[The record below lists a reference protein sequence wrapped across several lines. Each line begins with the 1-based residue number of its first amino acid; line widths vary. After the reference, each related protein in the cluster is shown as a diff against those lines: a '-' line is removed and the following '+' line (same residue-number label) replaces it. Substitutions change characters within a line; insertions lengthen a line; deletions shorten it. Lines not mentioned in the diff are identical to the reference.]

1 MAIGAILGGAQ
12 FALGASKALF
22 GGPDPAI
29 AQQAFQT
36 AFQNSMIQYNNQKT
50 EENYLA
56 ALAGAREQMG
66 LNFEAATRAWSAE
79 QIRLNEIYEK
89 AAFQHEGM
97 VKQLV
102 EAQGYNNAREVYGKS
117 ARRANLVST
126 LGAYGRTN
134 AQLAET
140 LSSAREQSERQMET
154 LQYDLESQQ
163 RQTWGKVSTPPQLQ
177 AQIPS
182 FTPPASGGLATALKI
197 GGAALQGLTTAYE
210 FTAPGADFLGIGGL
224 KKPIPKVQSVPG

>member
-22 GGPDPAI
+22 AGPDPAI
-29 AQQAFQT
+29 AQQAFQQS
-36 AFQNSMIQYNNQKT
+36 FQNSMIQYNNQKT
-50 EENYLA
+50 EENYVA
-56 ALAGAREQMG
+56 ALAAAREQMG
-66 LNFEAATRAWSAE
+66 YNADAASRAWSAE
-79 QIRLNEIYEK
+79 QVRLNEIYQK

-102 EAQGYNNAREVYGKS
+102 EAQGYNNAREVSGVS

-126 LGAYGRTN
+126 LGAFGRTR

-140 LSSAREQSERQMET
+140 LASAREQSERNMET

-163 RQTWGKVSTPPQLQ
+163 RATWGKVSTPPQLQ
-177 AQIPS
+177 AQLPS
-182 FTPPASGGLATALKI
+182 FTPPAASGLATALKI
-197 GGAALQGLTTAYE
+197 GGAALQGLTTAYQ
-210 FTAPGADFLGIGGL
+210 FTAPGADFLGIKGL
-224 KKPIPKVQSVPG
+224 EKPIPKVQNVVP